1 MGDLGCYEFHEAMNA
16 NVERCEIQS
25 AGRPQ
30 SVEGVVMRQDDSV
43 RRQSR
48 VQMPVSH
55 SIFSDILLR
64 IGNFPPGPKIIS
76 KKLDFEP
83 TLLTLGCVVRG

>member
-1 MGDLGCYEFHEAMNA
+1 MGDLGCYEFYETASA

-30 SVEGVVMRQDDSV
+30 SAEGVVMRQDASV
-43 RRQSR
+43 RGQSR
-48 VQMPVSH
+48 VQMPVSP
-55 SIFSDILLR
+55 SILLDILLR

-83 TLLTLGCVVRG
+83 TLLMPGCVVRG